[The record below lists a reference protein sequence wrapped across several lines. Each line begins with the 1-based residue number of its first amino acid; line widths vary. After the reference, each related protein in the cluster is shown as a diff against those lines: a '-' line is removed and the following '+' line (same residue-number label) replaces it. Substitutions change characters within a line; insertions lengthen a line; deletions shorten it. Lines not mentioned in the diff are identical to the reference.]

1 MIKDGSFTH
10 LFCFIFNIIVIF
22 QYLEFLFLLF
32 LVAKFAINSFVTQPK
47 VLNFD
52 TNKPREVGALTSSK

>member
-1 MIKDGSFTH
+1 MIKNGSFTK
-10 LFCFIFNIIVIF
+10 LSCLIFNIIVIF

-32 LVAKFAINSFVTQPK
+32 FVAKFAIKSFVTQPK

-52 TNKPREVGALTSSK
+52 TDKPHGVGALG

>member
-1 MIKDGSFTH
+1 MIKNGSFTK
-10 LFCFIFNIIVIF
+10 LSCLIFNIIVIF

-32 LVAKFAINSFVTQPK
+32 LAEKFAIESFVTEPK

-52 TNKPREVGALTSSK
+52 TNKPRGVGALS

>member
-1 MIKDGSFTH
+1 MEVSPNFLV
-10 LFCFIFNIIVIF
+10 LFLILLLF

-32 LVAKFAINSFVTQPK
+32 LVEKLAIESFVTQSK

-52 TNKPREVGALTSSK
+52 TNKPVKL